1 MIKTRFAIIGGGVA
15 GLTAA
20 IGLREIGIEAIVYE
34 RSPVLRGIGAG
45 FGLAANA
52 MQAFDYL
59 GLGEGV
65 ERIGHFLNSYNILD
79 QHGIV
84 LAAPDADSIA
94 ENLEQ
99 KNFAVHR
106 GDLHSFL
113 LSQLPNETIL
123 LGKEAIDVQ
132 QEDDLVRI
140 HFSDGNSIEADA
152 LIVAD
157 GVRSRLRQQ
166 LLPASL
172 PRYAGYTC
180 WRAIIDNSDIRLTH
194 GSETWG
200 TKGRFG
206 MTPLIESKI
215 YWYACI
221 NSKAN
226 NPLYRD
232 FRIKDLQAHFSGY
245 HDTVR
250 QILAQTTDNDLLWND
265 IIDIKPLPRLHDGR
279 ILFIGDAGHATTP
292 NLGQGACQAIED
304 VAVLVDTLR
313 ETRTP
318 KDAFQQVNR
327 RRLART
333 RYITNTSWQIGRV
346 AQWENPL
353 LIAVRNMLMRI
364 TPEKIKQLQL
374 RKLLN
379 EDFMAINKK

>member
-1 MIKTRFAIIGGGVA
+1 MKTRFAIIGGGVA

-20 IGLREIGIEAIVYE
+20 IGLRKIGIDATVYE

-45 FGLAANA
+45 FGMAANA
-52 MQAFDYL
+52 MQAFEYL
-59 GLGEGV
+59 GLREGV

-79 QHGIV
+79 QYGVV
-84 LAAPDADSIA
+84 LAAPDTDSIA
-94 ENLEQ
+94 ANLQQ

-106 GDLHSFL
+106 GDLHNFL
-113 LSQLPNETIL
+113 LSQLPNEAVV
-123 LGKEAIDVQ
+123 LGKEAVDVQ
-132 QEDDLVRI
+132 QEDDFVRI
-140 HFSDGNSIEADA
+140 NFSDSNSIEAHA

-166 LLPASL
+166 LLPDTS

-180 WRAIIDNSDIRLTH
+180 WRAIIDNSDIQLSH

-200 TKGRFG
+200 AKGRFG
-206 MTPLIESKI
+206 MTPLVGSKI

-221 NSKAN
+221 NSKAD

-232 FRIKDLQAHFSGY
+232 FRVKDLQAHFSGY
-245 HDTVR
+245 HDTIQQV
-250 QILAQTTDNDLLWND
+250 LAQTTDQELLWND

-313 ETRTP
+313 ETPTP
-318 KDAFQQVNR
+318 SEAFKQVNR

-346 AQWENPL
+346 SQWENPL
-353 LIAVRNMLMRI
+353 LIAIRNMLMRI